1 MVRLMPL
8 YSAEKLSNKSG
19 VVPGEEKAF
28 FMSTVYH
35 SIDHYTAE
43 LYIKPERFYTT
54 NSWARDKQMAELIR
68 IVRTGFIPKP
78 TVFGLTTSMKYSN
91 DPFFK
96 DVYTFARTIDQE
108 FADQLDTCITR

>member
-1 MVRLMPL
+1 
-8 YSAEKLSNKSG
+8 
-19 VVPGEEKAF
+19 
-28 FMSTVYH
+28 
-35 SIDHYTAE
+35 
-43 LYIKPERFYTT
+43 
-54 NSWARDKQMAELIR
+54 MAELIC